1 MKIRTYRDGDREGV
15 VTLWETTGIA
25 RPWLDLR
32 AEIREKRRRDRKL
45 FLVATVRG
53 SIIGAVMGAYD
64 GRRGWV
70 YHLAIA
76 PAQQRRGVGT
86 AMMAALES
94 RMARVGVIKV
104 NLQVRTDNAA
114 VEAFYLGLGYADDR
128 VTSYGKW
135 LVAPP
140 VAKT

>member
-1 MKIRTYRDGDREGV
+1 
-15 VTLWETTGIA
+15 
-25 RPWLDLR
+25 
-32 AEIREKRRRDRKL
+32 
-45 FLVATVRG
+45 
-53 SIIGAVMGAYD
+53 VMGAYD

>member
-1 MKIRTYRDGDREGV
+1 MKIRTFRKRDRDAV
-15 VTLWETTGIA
+15 VALWEATGLA
-25 RPWLDLR
+25 RPWLNLH
-32 AEIREKRRRDRKL
+32 AEIREKLRRDREL
-45 FLVATVRG
+45 FIVATQRG
-53 SIIGAVMGAYD
+53 AIIGSVMGAYD

-70 YHLAIA
+70 YHLAVA
-76 PAQQRRGVGT
+76 PERQRQGIGN
-86 AMMAALES
+86 ALMAELEA
-94 RMARVGVIKV
+94 RMARIGVIKV

-140 VAKT
+140 VPKI

>member
-1 MKIRTYRDGDREGV
+1 MKIRTFRKRDRDAV
-15 VTLWETTGIA
+15 VALWEATSLA
-25 RPWLDLR
+25 RPWLNLH
-32 AEIREKRRRDRKL
+32 AEIREKLRRDREL
-45 FLVATVRG
+45 FIVATQCG
-53 SIIGAVMGAYD
+53 AIIGSVMGAYD

-70 YHLAIA
+70 YHLAVA
-76 PAQQRRGVGT
+76 PERQRQGIGN
-86 AMMAALES
+86 ALMAELEA
-94 RMARVGVIKV
+94 RMARIGVIKV

-140 VAKT
+140 VPKI